1 MCKCSPTIDEES
13 LHKAIIAAINEFCD
27 VKGDVAEI
35 LRQSVSEVLDPN
47 RNGSVLA
54 AQQRLDELSQN
65 MDELLRLATVSES
78 SASAMADIQRFSEE
92 MKGLRE
98 FIEGEKAKA
107 TSSEKDTEQMRTVLE
122 RLERQDF
129 SLSEYDDVIVRQIVE
144 EVRIVDKQTISIRF
158 LGGMEVTGRI
168 W

>member
-1 MCKCSPTIDEES
+1 M
-13 LHKAIIAAINEFCD
+13 INEFCD

-47 RNGSVLA
+47 LNGSVLA
-54 AQQRLDELSQN
+54 AQQRLDELSRN
-65 MDELLRLATVSES
+65 MDELLRLATVPES

-98 FIEGEKAKA
+98 FIEGEKAKVS
-107 TSSEKDTEQMRTVLE
+107 SSEKDTEQMKAVLE
-122 RLERQDF
+122 RLDQEDF

-144 EVRIVDKQTISIRF
+144 EVRIVDKQTIRMRF
-158 LGGMEVTGRI
+158 LGGMEVTSI
-168 W
+168 IS